1 MQSIRPIAVATAAL
15 TLACLML
22 GAAQET
28 PKAPSRQRSG
38 TSAGNG
44 SGSASSS
51 APKSTAKAPAGAPA
65 AAPASTGAASG
76 SEGSDRPG
84 LEETRLT
91 LAKWIETQQ
100 IIAKERNDWQQGKE
114 ILEGR
119 IELVG
124 KEVSVLKEKIA
135 ESVKAVAESD
145 QKKERLVAENEQLK
159 ATAAQLSTA
168 VSVMEGQVRGLAKR
182 MPQPVA
188 ERLAPLLQRI
198 PTEAST
204 TRVTVAERFQNVLGI
219 LNEMNR
225 ANSEISLSYEVRT
238 LADGSSSEVQ
248 VIYVGLAQA
257 YYLSP
262 RGEAGIGTPGEDGW
276 NWKPAPEIAGQ
287 LLVALEVIQGK
298 HPPAFVPLPVE
309 IK

>member
-1 MQSIRPIAVATAAL
+1 MATPRLTVAAHAVALCFL
-15 TLACLML
+15 TVAVQ
-22 GAAQET
+22 ATQSAT
-28 PKAPSRQRSG
+28 PKRPAV
-38 TSAGNG
+38 
-44 SGSASSS
+44 
-51 APKSTAKAPAGAPA
+51 APKPAPAQKPAAPA
-65 AAPASTGAASG
+65 APADEVPA
-76 SEGSDRPG
+76 RPG

-135 ESVKAVAESD
+135 QSLTAVSESD
-145 QKKERLVAENEQLK
+145 QKKERLTAENEQLK
-159 ATAAQLSTA
+159 ATAAQLATA

-198 PTEAST
+198 PNEAST

-257 YYLSP
+257 YYISP
-262 RGEAGIGTPGEDGW
+262 RGEAGIGRPGEDGW
-276 NWKPAPEIAGQ
+276 DWKPAPEIAGQ
-287 LLVALEVIQGK
+287 LLVALEVMQGK

>member
-1 MQSIRPIAVATAAL
+1 MLLTRFIAVAAAAL

-22 GAAQET
+22 GAAQD
-28 PKAPSRQRSG
+28 P
-38 TSAGNG
+38 
-44 SGSASSS
+44 
-51 APKSTAKAPAGAPA
+51 AKAPARSRQGTTPAPGAKAPAKAPVAAPTPA
-65 AAPASTGAASG
+65 AADEP
-76 SEGSDRPG
+76 SDRPG

-159 ATAAQLSTA
+159 ATAAQLATA

>member
-1 MQSIRPIAVATAAL
+1 
-15 TLACLML
+15 
-22 GAAQET
+22 
-28 PKAPSRQRSG
+28 
-38 TSAGNG
+38 
-44 SGSASSS
+44 
-51 APKSTAKAPAGAPA
+51 
-65 AAPASTGAASG
+65 
-76 SEGSDRPG
+76 
-84 LEETRLT
+84 
-91 LAKWIETQQ
+91 
-100 IIAKERNDWQQGKE
+100 
-114 ILEGR
+114 
-119 IELVG
+119 
-124 KEVSVLKEKIA
+124 
-135 ESVKAVAESD
+135 
-145 QKKERLVAENEQLK
+145 LVAENEQLK
-159 ATAAQLSTA
+159 ATAAQLATA

>member
-1 MQSIRPIAVATAAL
+1 MATPRLTVAALAVALCFL
-15 TLACLML
+15 TVAVQ
-22 GAAQET
+22 ATQ
-28 PKAPSRQRSG
+28 
-38 TSAGNG
+38 
-44 SGSASSS
+44 S
-51 APKSTAKAPAGAPA
+51 APPKRPA
-65 AAPASTGAASG
+65 AAPKPASAPKPAAPAAPAD
-76 SEGSDRPG
+76 EASDRPG

-135 ESVKAVAESD
+135 QSLTAVSESD
-145 QKKERLVAENEQLK
+145 QKKERLTAENEQLK
-159 ATAAQLSTA
+159 ATAAQLATA

-198 PTEAST
+198 PTEASS

-262 RGEAGIGTPGEDGW
+262 RGEAGIGRPGEDGW
-276 NWKPAPEIAGQ
+276 DWKPAPEIAGQ

>member
-1 MQSIRPIAVATAAL
+1 MATPRLTVAAL
-15 TLACLML
+15 
-22 GAAQET
+22 AAAFAFLTVAVQATQSAAPKRPAAT
-28 PKAPSRQRSG
+28 PK
-38 TSAGNG
+38 
-44 SGSASSS
+44 
-51 APKSTAKAPAGAPA
+51 A
-65 AAPASTGAASG
+65 AAPAKAATDG
-76 SEGSDRPG
+76 RTAPKPAAPADEASDRPG

-135 ESVKAVAESD
+135 QSLTAVSESD
-145 QKKERLVAENEQLK
+145 QKKERLTAENEQLK
-159 ATAAQLSTA
+159 ATAAQLATA

-198 PTEAST
+198 PTEASS

-262 RGEAGIGTPGEDGW
+262 RGEAGIGRPGEDGW
-276 NWKPAPEIAGQ
+276 DWKPAPEIAGQ

>member
-1 MQSIRPIAVATAAL
+1 MHLTRPIAVAAAAL

-22 GAAQET
+22 GAAQD
-28 PKAPSRQRSG
+28 P
-38 TSAGNG
+38 
-44 SGSASSS
+44 
-51 APKSTAKAPAGAPA
+51 AKAPARSRQGTTPAPGAKAPAKAPVAAPTPA
-65 AAPASTGAASG
+65 AADEP
-76 SEGSDRPG
+76 SDRPG

-159 ATAAQLSTA
+159 ATAAQLATA

>member
-1 MQSIRPIAVATAAL
+1 MHLTRPIAVAAAAL

-22 GAAQET
+22 GAAQD
-28 PKAPSRQRSG
+28 Q
-38 TSAGNG
+38 
-44 SGSASSS
+44 
-51 APKSTAKAPAGAPA
+51 AKAPARSRQGTPAPGAKAPPKGPA
-65 AAPASTGAASG
+65 AAPAPAAAS
-76 SEGSDRPG
+76 EPSDRPG

-159 ATAAQLSTA
+159 ATAAQLATA

-225 ANSEISLSYEVRT
+225 ANSEISLAYEIRT

-262 RGEAGIGTPGEDGW
+262 RGEAGIGIPGDDGW
-276 NWKPAPEIAGQ
+276 TWKPAPEIAGQ

>member
-1 MQSIRPIAVATAAL
+1 MHLTRPIAVAAAAL

-22 GAAQET
+22 GAAQD
-28 PKAPSRQRSG
+28 P
-38 TSAGNG
+38 
-44 SGSASSS
+44 
-51 APKSTAKAPAGAPA
+51 AKAPARSRQGTTPAPGAKAPAKAPVAAPTPA
-65 AAPASTGAASG
+65 AADEP
-76 SEGSDRPG
+76 SDRPG

-159 ATAAQLSTA
+159 ATAAQLATA

-287 LLVALEVIQGK
+287 LLVAL
-298 HPPAFVPLPVE
+298 
-309 IK
+309 

>member
-1 MQSIRPIAVATAAL
+1 MATPRLTVAAL
-15 TLACLML
+15 
-22 GAAQET
+22 AAALCFLTVAVQAT
-28 PKAPSRQRSG
+28 Q
-38 TSAGNG
+38 
-44 SGSASSS
+44 S
-51 APKSTAKAPAGAPA
+51 APPKRPA
-65 AAPASTGAASG
+65 AAPKPASAPKLAASAAPAD
-76 SEGSDRPG
+76 EASDRPG

-135 ESVKAVAESD
+135 QSLTAVSESD
-145 QKKERLVAENEQLK
+145 QKKERLTAENEQLK
-159 ATAAQLSTA
+159 ATAAQLATA

-198 PTEAST
+198 PTEASS

-262 RGEAGIGTPGEDGW
+262 RGEAGIGRPGEDGW
-276 NWKPAPEIAGQ
+276 DWKPAPEIAGQ
-287 LLVALEVIQGK
+287 LLVALEVMQGK

>member
-1 MQSIRPIAVATAAL
+1 MFPGASQGREPAMATPRLIVAAL
-15 TLACLML
+15 
-22 GAAQET
+22 AAVVCFMTVAVQATQSAT
-28 PKAPSRQRSG
+28 PKR
-38 TSAGNG
+38 
-44 SGSASSS
+44 
-51 APKSTAKAPAGAPA
+51 PAGAPKP
-65 AAPASTGAASG
+65 AAPAKAAE
-76 SEGSDRPG
+76 EGRAPAAGEAADRPG

-135 ESVKAVAESD
+135 QSLTAVSESD
-145 QKKERLVAENEQLK
+145 QKKERLTAENEQLK
-159 ATAAQLSTA
+159 ATAAQLATA

-257 YYLSP
+257 YYISP
-262 RGEAGIGTPGEDGW
+262 RGEAGIGRPGEDGW
-276 NWKPAPEIAGQ
+276 DWTPAPEIAGQ
-287 LLVALEVIQGK
+287 LLVALEVMQGK

>member
-1 MQSIRPIAVATAAL
+1 
-15 TLACLML
+15 
-22 GAAQET
+22 
-28 PKAPSRQRSG
+28 
-38 TSAGNG
+38 
-44 SGSASSS
+44 
-51 APKSTAKAPAGAPA
+51 
-65 AAPASTGAASG
+65 
-76 SEGSDRPG
+76 
-84 LEETRLT
+84 
-91 LAKWIETQQ
+91 
-100 IIAKERNDWQQGKE
+100 
-114 ILEGR
+114 
-119 IELVG
+119 
-124 KEVSVLKEKIA
+124 
-135 ESVKAVAESD
+135 
-145 QKKERLVAENEQLK
+145 
-159 ATAAQLSTA
+159 
-168 VSVMEGQVRGLAKR
+168 MEGQVRGLANR